1 MPAYSVLPPWE
12 VNNFVY
18 PNFLKDVTWALSR
31 RCKIKASNNHKITS
45 NWLVLSQNEL
55 LLICVVK
62 NHNKSSSFYTK
73 PQFLLQSLILKKMQL
88 HFWIK
93 AFSVWFSYT
102 RICKNFFKFI
112 TLTQKITKQGII
124 FSIPDF
130 RRCLI
135 KFLPT
140 NENYEISCVN

>member
-18 PNFLKDVTWALSR
+18 PNFLKDVTWAHSGR
-31 RCKIKASNNHKITS
+31 FKIKASNNHKITS

-73 PQFLLQSLILKKMQL
+73 PQFLLQSLILKKNAV
-88 HFWIK
+88 
-93 AFSVWFSYT
+93 AFLDRPFQFNLV
-102 RICKNFFKFI
+102 IQEFFRFI
-112 TLTQKITKQGII
+112 TLTHKITKQGII

-135 KFLPT
+135 KIYPPMKTMKFP
-140 NENYEISCVN
+140 V